1 MSGTVLR
8 RGAIPEMMCMYAMKR
23 GNMTCRKNQGQR
35 ISYFQSAYQDVSDL
49 YIYNIHIHTKA
60 LTKIGRDKISLLVI
74 LRSREY
80 CYNSIKNTYS

>member
-1 MSGTVLR
+1 MALQSMSGTVLR

-49 YIYNIHIHTKA
+49 YIQYTYESS
-60 LTKIGRDKISLLVI
+60 DKN
-74 LRSREY
+74 R
-80 CYNSIKNTYS
+80 KG